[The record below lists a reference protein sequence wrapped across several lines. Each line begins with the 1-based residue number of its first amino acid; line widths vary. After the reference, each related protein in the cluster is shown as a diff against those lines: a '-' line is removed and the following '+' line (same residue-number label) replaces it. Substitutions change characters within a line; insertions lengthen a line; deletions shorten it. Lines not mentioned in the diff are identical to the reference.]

1 MKEFI
6 KNWPNILKKKIRK
19 KKYLLNKGKTF
30 KRKDLIADNYIDLD
44 NKSNITNK
52 NFVLKILSQDFK
64 FNKMQIKLNNKIFD
78 TKLVLKQA
86 NRKKWK

>member
-19 KKYLLNKGKTF
+19 KKYLLNKGKIF

-86 NRKKWK
+86 SRKKWK

>member
-1 MKEFI
+1 MFTAFPISE
-6 KNWPNILKKKIRK
+6 N
-19 KKYLLNKGKTF
+19 KKYFFIGNP
-30 KRKDLIADNYIDLD
+30 
-44 NKSNITNK
+44 SNITNK

-86 NRKKWK
+86 SRKKWK

>member
-1 MKEFI
+1 MAKYT
-6 KNWPNILKKKIRK
+6 KKKYE
-19 KKYLLNKGKTF
+19 KKYLLNKGKIF

-86 NRKKWK
+86 SRKKWK

>member
-1 MKEFI
+1 MAKYT
-6 KNWPNILKKKIRK
+6 KKKIRK
-19 KKYLLNKGKTF
+19 KKYLLNKGKIF

-86 NRKKWK
+86 SRKKWK